1 MDPPLQ
7 CRWIQSIEGDSYVSR
22 AYGWA
27 DDRITIVKPEAKE
40 LRAMA
45 KHLLKGGTL
54 RGLVADLDQRGVA
67 TVTGKQWQPVTIK
80 RALTNP
86 RIIGKQESG
95 KKLVE
100 SSAQPILDEATY
112 AKLVELL
119 LDPARARF
127 TGDRTRVH
135 LLAGGIARCGV
146 CGGPL
151 HPKTSDTRADAYG
164 CAIRSGGCGKISIKA
179 GDLEADVIERV
190 LARMSDAG
198 FRRDLAKALNELQS
212 TTDTERE
219 LADVERRLAIL
230 GEDFAD
236 GAIDRATMHAG
247 TERIRAR
254 KAALELHIQRR
265 DVLDDLPEPD
275 VEQIVQWWEETSK
288 TRRRDIV
295 SVLLDHVTVNRSTR
309 RGHAGI
315 DPDRLHY
322 EWKPA

>member
-1 MDPPLQ
+1 
-7 CRWIQSIEGDSYVSR
+7 VSR

-27 DDRITIVKPEAKE
+27 DDRITIIKPEAKE

-45 KHLLKGGTL
+45 KQLLAGGTL
-54 RGLVADLDQRGVA
+54 RGLVADLEQRGVA
-67 TVTGKQWQPVTIK
+67 TVTGKPWQPVTIK

-86 RIIGKQESG
+86 RIIGKQKSG
-95 KKLVE
+95 TKLIDSKAQPIIDDATYKKLV
-100 SSAQPILDEATY
+100 
-112 AKLVELL
+112 KLLH
-119 LDPARARF
+119 DPERARF
-127 TGDRTRVH
+127 TGDRSRVH

-146 CGGPL
+146 CGGAL

-179 GDLEADVIERV
+179 GDLEADVVERV
-190 LARMSDAG
+190 LARMADAG
-198 FRRDLAKALNELQS
+198 FRRDLAKSLNELQS

-219 LADVERRLAIL
+219 LADVERRFEIL

-236 GAIDRATMHAG
+236 GVIDRATMRAG

-254 KAALELHIQRR
+254 KATLELHIKRR

-275 VEQIVQWWEETSK
+275 IEQIVQWWEETSK
-288 TRRRDIV
+288 SRRRDVV

-322 EWKPA
+322 HWKSA